1 MGSYSFKALGRDH
14 STDTF
19 HLGSQLGR
27 LSFAGEA
34 TDEIWY
40 GTAVGGWDSGDRAAR
55 EALETLE
62 ADAALPD
69 PVLPT
74 ETPPALP
81 TEMAEGEGELTVT
94 QLETETDESVV
105 GDIVDPTQ
113 GDSTTTPPGLPV
125 ETTVKSD
132 SLALPE
138 SAASDATPESVVF
151 TDENEYEV
159 NNTDGNLDENEAVAE
174 PAETTA
180 MDVASVDPED
190 SSMTSSAS
198 VDRAPLCPLAIAL
211 YFAIVSPW

>member
-62 ADAALPD
+62 ADAALLD

-74 ETPPALP
+74 ETPPVLP
-81 TEMAEGEGELTVT
+81 SETAEGEDEL
-94 QLETETDESVV
+94 TETDEAVV
-105 GDIVDPTQ
+105 EDIVDPTQ
-113 GDSTTTPPGLPV
+113 VDSTTAPPPALPN
-125 ETTVKSD
+125 ETTVTSD

-138 SAASDATPESVVF
+138 SVASDATPESVVF
-151 TDENEYEV
+151 ADENEYEV
-159 NNTDGNLDENEAVAE
+159 NSTDGNLDENEAVAE